1 VLMAQIILAF
11 PLGVVTDSQVP
22 DQVLGSFGSP
32 LDGLELDVSG
42 TSTLLS
48 PVFEDGRNI
57 RPSFWTDCLVRSLD
71 MSCQRAFAVMGSQA
85 VAMLSGN
92 RCGEE

>member
-1 VLMAQIILAF
+1 MSLVVLLGVDGTDYLGI

-48 PVFEDGRNI
+48 PPLLLLGLSVW
-57 RPSFWTDCLVRSLD
+57 PTDLCI
-71 MSCQRAFAVMGSQA
+71 QA
-85 VAMLSGN
+85 
-92 RCGEE
+92 